1 MDEDFAKINDKKQAK
16 DPRISK
22 ITKQDKFLSS
32 KKLTQICHI
41 QILQAKDKEKILKKP
56 EKRQYTEEKI
66 RNTEDL
72 QSETM

>member
-32 KKLTQICHI
+32 KKLT
-41 QILQAKDKEKILKKP
+41 
-56 EKRQYTEEKI
+56 
-66 RNTEDL
+66 
-72 QSETM
+72 